1 MDSQTEQTCAE
12 WCRSHYWQLQE
23 KRGWRYAFHESVM
36 VRYYE
41 EANLDPALLEPL
53 VEFLKGD
60 GWQGS
65 FTVHNKPMDA
75 TGWKTRDVWYE
86 TRDGDVKEATKLK
99 RTRIYHAVYKEGDE
113 QGGDGPYVVEDGCK
127 WKVSHEFYW
136 KVESLPELP
145 ESGSGVQ
152 YRLQGVAR
160 DDETGLW
167 NCVIEKRETIQQ
179 DVPCYESAETT
190 FEKRYDEQHLGVKQ
204 QNVQAT
210 GQLASAGGGVMVRR
224 ELRKNEDCT
233 TDVINETVQEKPV
246 SGAVSETTRTQ
257 RGTRTVTVNRNQA
270 SKAELGD
277 GEGSVRN
284 EQTDGGLWN
293 QTITTFARIAGWFR
307 RVCRKTKFLHEH
319 AVTEAVEAD
328 PGFTHVTEA
337 AGGVVTEKS
346 VTRNDEGGF
355 DVETRTREEQNV
367 PRAVVET
374 RKFVD
379 GVTVTTVNR
388 GQPDEASAAGLAIGE
403 SVRNERTE
411 GGLVDQTIV
420 QASVEPVGRTG
431 EACEQNALVHAHSRT
446 EGMGTESQSAEVE
459 QVPGQVNTRRVRRT
473 ERGAWEVTDE
483 TRTAKPAEAEA
494 TGGSIGRTVVV
505 RSLRNQQSIDP
516 GPGGVNEEIDA
527 NAQPNEFGLV
537 DGTVR
542 TTTYEPQT
550 ATGTGAGSDTTVTIE
565 VGRNTLSSS
574 VSESGGVNQTVD
586 VNVTPNDHGS
596 YDYTKRKTTFTPKTA
611 TGVGTGSDSTT
622 TIEVGRNTESANVSD
637 TGGVNTAVEV
647 HVTPNDHG
655 SYDYTKRKT
664 TFTPKTATGV
674 GTGSDSTTTIEVGRN
689 TESANVSDTGGV
701 NTAVEVHV
709 TPNDH
714 GSYDY
719 TKRKT
724 TFTPKT
730 ATGVGTGSDS
740 TTTIEVGRNTLES
753 SVADAGGVNEA
764 VEVHV
769 TPNDHGSYDYI
780 KRKTTFTP
788 KTATGVG
795 TGSDT
800 TTTIEVGRNTLES
813 SVSESGG
820 VNTSVDINIVPNDH
834 GSYDYTK
841 RKTTFKP
848 KVATGSST
856 GTVVDTEVEV
866 GRNTLSSHV
875 GGGAGVNQ
883 AVEVN
888 ITPNDHG
895 SYDYRKTT
903 HTYHEKSAT
912 ATGGNMLATVETT
925 VKENAA
931 EEASESPSVGTVW
944 DVSAQPNDHG
954 TKRIVKTRRT
964 AKAQLRTYTWIDQR
978 KSATGYTVYQNK
990 LVVFRNME
998 EMPVEGGWETSSPS
1012 MGINEYGLLDGTIHY
1027 QKLLREEKVDAQPG
1041 DGGMIYSGT
1050 IKVKDKK
1057 GYVESVK
1064 FTTYRNARGCISS
1077 GFLNGAVDYPHLGLH
1092 SSDSGTSGIKYE

>member
-1 MDSQTEQTCAE
+1 MEQTCAE

-60 GWQGS
+60 AWQAS
-65 FTVHNKPMDA
+65 FTVHNKPMDMS
-75 TGWKTRDVWYE
+75 GWKTRDVWYE
-86 TRDGDVKEATKLK
+86 TRDGDVKDANKLK

-113 QGGDGPYVVEDGCK
+113 QGGDGPYLMEDGCK

-136 KVESLPELP
+136 RVGELP
-145 ESGSGVQ
+145 TVPQGSSGVQ
-152 YRLQGVAR
+152 YRIQGVAR

-167 NCVIEKRETIQQ
+167 SCVIEKRETVQQ
-179 DVPCYESAETT
+179 DVPSYESAETT

-210 GQLASAGGGVMVRR
+210 GQQASAGGGVMVRR
-224 ELRKNEDCT
+224 QLRKNEDCT

-446 EGMGTESQSAEVE
+446 EGMGTESQTAEVE

-473 ERGAWEVTDE
+473 ERGAWEVTNE
-483 TRTAKPAEAEA
+483 TRTAKPAAAEA
-494 TGGSIGRTVVV
+494 TGGSTARTVVV
-505 RSLRNQQSIDP
+505 KSLRNQAEVA
-516 GPGGVNEEIDA
+516 GPEPGVNVEVDVTV
-527 NAQPNEFGLV
+527 QPNEFGLE

-542 TTTYEPQT
+542 TVTHHPLQETSRG
-550 ATGTGAGSDTTVTIE
+550 GT
-565 VGRNTLSSS
+565 
-574 VSESGGVNQTVD
+574 
-586 VNVTPNDHGS
+586 
-596 YDYTKRKTTFTPKTA
+596 
-611 TGVGTGSDSTT
+611 
-622 TIEVGRNTESANVSD
+622 
-637 TGGVNTAVEV
+637 
-647 HVTPNDHG
+647 
-655 SYDYTKRKT
+655 
-664 TFTPKTATGV
+664 
-674 GTGSDSTTTIEVGRN
+674 
-689 TESANVSDTGGV
+689 
-701 NTAVEVHV
+701 
-709 TPNDH
+709 
-714 GSYDY
+714 
-719 TKRKT
+719 
-724 TFTPKT
+724 
-730 ATGVGTGSDS
+730 
-740 TTTIEVGRNTLES
+740 
-753 SVADAGGVNEA
+753 
-764 VEVHV
+764 
-769 TPNDHGSYDYI
+769 
-780 KRKTTFTP
+780 
-788 KTATGVG
+788 
-795 TGSDT
+795 
-800 TTTIEVGRNTLES
+800 
-813 SVSESGG
+813 
-820 VNTSVDINIVPNDH
+820 
-834 GSYDYTK
+834 
-841 RKTTFKP
+841 
-848 KVATGSST
+848 
-856 GTVVDTEVEV
+856 
-866 GRNTLSSHV
+866 
-875 GGGAGVNQ
+875 
-883 AVEVN
+883 
-888 ITPNDHG
+888 
-895 SYDYRKTT
+895 
-903 HTYHEKSAT
+903 
-912 ATGGNMLATVETT
+912 MLTDVETT
-925 VKENAA
+925 VKENATDA
-931 EEASESPSVGTVW
+931 AVEGTPVKGTVW
-944 DVSAQPNDHG
+944 DVSARPNDHG
-954 TKRIVKTRRT
+954 SKSIVKTRRT
-964 AKAQLRTYTWIDQR
+964 AKPAIEEKTWTDVHRSASRVVTY
-978 KSATGYTVYQNK
+978 SNK
-990 LVVFRNME
+990 IVVFRNQE
-998 EMPVEGGWETSSPS
+998 SVPSFGDWETCSPS
-1012 MGINEYGLLDGTIHY
+1012 ISINEFGLLDGVLRMQRLVSDVPASGSGSESEGGTDHGKTRTVRKHY
-1027 QKLLREEKVDAQPG
+1027 QKKDGKTYYRDYTATYNLYWGGGAAWLAKQLADA
-1041 DGGMIYSGT
+1041 
-1050 IKVKDKK
+1050 
-1057 GYVESVK
+1057 
-1064 FTTYRNARGCISS
+1064 
-1077 GFLNGAVDYPHLGLH
+1077 GAAKDYPELGLV
-1092 SSDSGTSGIKYE
+1092 SGMRGGIMVVYTGITAGEEQGPLSEKSTSGSQGGNS

>member
-41 EANLDPALLEPL
+41 EANLDTSLLEPL

-75 TGWKTRDVWYE
+75 TGWKTREVWYE

-113 QGGDGPYVVEDGCK
+113 QGGDGPYLMEDGCK

-136 KVESLPELP
+136 RVGELP
-145 ESGSGVQ
+145 TVPPGSSGVQ
-152 YRLQGVAR
+152 YRMQGVAR

-167 NCVIEKRETIQQ
+167 SCVIERRETVQQ

-204 QNVQAT
+204 QNVQGT

-224 ELRKNEDCT
+224 QLRKNEDCT

-270 SKAELGD
+270 SKAQLGD

-388 GQPDEASAAGLAIGE
+388 GQPEEASAAGLAIGE

-446 EGMGTESQSAEVE
+446 EGIGTESQTAEVA
-459 QVPGQVNTRRVRRT
+459 QVAGQVNTRRVRMT

-505 RSLRNQQSIDP
+505 KSLRNQVRITTPSEAVNVEVEATAQPNEFGRVDGTVRTVTHKPQSVTGTGGSAAARVEVETFRNQAQARNP
-516 GPGGVNEEIDA
+516 GPGGVNVVKSVS
-527 NAQPNEFGLV
+527 QSPNEHGSF
-537 DGTVR
+537 DGTVQTTMFKEQGAMASGGTYMTRETR
-542 TTTYEPQT
+542 TVEENKP
-550 ATGTGAGSDTTVTIE
+550 GAGSETKMPSRGVAWNVE
-565 VGRNTLSSS
+565 V
-574 VSESGGVNQTVD
+574 Q
-586 VNVTPNDHGS
+586 PNDHGS
-596 YDYTKRKTTFTPKTA
+596 YRVVKVRREAQQDAQHIEWIDRADNGQTVTTYRCGVA
-611 TGVGTGSDSTT
+611 TYRNWPDMPRPPQYDSVQCSLSINEFGLFDVTFHGRT
-622 TIEVGRNTESANVSD
+622 FVGRNASASGESSAGTD
-637 TGGVNTAVEV
+637 TAKTRTVRMHYQKKDGKT
-647 HVTPNDHG
+647 
-655 SYDYTKRKT
+655 YYRDYTVTYNAMWGGSDEWLAKQMAGAKDYPNLGLT
-664 TFTPKTATGV
+664 SGPKTKGVWVKYTGCSP
-674 GTGSDSTTTIEVGRN
+674 GAEQGPLSEKST
-689 TESANVSDTGGV
+689 S
-701 NTAVEVHV
+701 
-709 TPNDH
+709 
-714 GSYDY
+714 
-719 TKRKT
+719 
-724 TFTPKT
+724 
-730 ATGVGTGSDS
+730 
-740 TTTIEVGRNTLES
+740 
-753 SVADAGGVNEA
+753 
-764 VEVHV
+764 
-769 TPNDHGSYDYI
+769 
-780 KRKTTFTP
+780 
-788 KTATGVG
+788 
-795 TGSDT
+795 
-800 TTTIEVGRNTLES
+800 
-813 SVSESGG
+813 
-820 VNTSVDINIVPNDH
+820 
-834 GSYDYTK
+834 
-841 RKTTFKP
+841 
-848 KVATGSST
+848 
-856 GTVVDTEVEV
+856 
-866 GRNTLSSHV
+866 
-875 GGGAGVNQ
+875 GGGAQ
-883 AVEVN
+883 
-888 ITPNDHG
+888 
-895 SYDYRKTT
+895 
-903 HTYHEKSAT
+903 
-912 ATGGNMLATVETT
+912 
-925 VKENAA
+925 
-931 EEASESPSVGTVW
+931 
-944 DVSAQPNDHG
+944 
-954 TKRIVKTRRT
+954 
-964 AKAQLRTYTWIDQR
+964 
-978 KSATGYTVYQNK
+978 
-990 LVVFRNME
+990 
-998 EMPVEGGWETSSPS
+998 
-1012 MGINEYGLLDGTIHY
+1012 
-1027 QKLLREEKVDAQPG
+1027 
-1041 DGGMIYSGT
+1041 
-1050 IKVKDKK
+1050 
-1057 GYVESVK
+1057 
-1064 FTTYRNARGCISS
+1064 
-1077 GFLNGAVDYPHLGLH
+1077 
-1092 SSDSGTSGIKYE
+1092 